1 MSTQTSGPGGQRAG
15 GLTWQTQVSWRGC
28 WAGGALVAA
37 GRVEDSGLRCV
48 CVSVRVSAGRQGATS
63 RPAGPRG
70 TPRDGAGA
78 GAFGRSPSTTGLASL
93 FVLGSPL
100 RFSWRKTEKEKE
112 NAWQVVP

>member
-37 GRVEDSGLRCV
+37 GRVEDSGP
-48 CVSVRVSAGRQGATS
+48 SVRLRQ
-63 RPAGPRG
+63 RPRQRGKARGDQPPRG